1 MHRMVL
7 NLLDLARLDAGI
19 ADLKRLPVDL
29 PALLNAAG
37 QRFAPQAR
45 SAEVQLDISTPDVL
59 SITGDGDRLAQVLNN
74 LIDNALKFTPAHGRV
89 LVAARLLGDAVE
101 ISVTDSGAGIPQD
114 VLPRI
119 YDRFYQADASRQGG
133 KKHGAG
139 LGLAI
144 AREIVR
150 AHGGKIRVRSTVGQG
165 SEFVV
170 WLPLVNSDAST
181 LVRRK

>member
-1 MHRMVL
+1 
-7 NLLDLARLDAGI
+7 
-19 ADLKRLPVDL
+19 
-29 PALLNAAG
+29 
-37 QRFAPQAR
+37 
-45 SAEVQLDISTPDVL
+45 
-59 SITGDGDRLAQVLNN
+59 
-74 LIDNALKFTPAHGRV
+74 
-89 LVAARLLGDAVE
+89 
-101 ISVTDSGAGIPQD
+101 VTDSGAGIPQD